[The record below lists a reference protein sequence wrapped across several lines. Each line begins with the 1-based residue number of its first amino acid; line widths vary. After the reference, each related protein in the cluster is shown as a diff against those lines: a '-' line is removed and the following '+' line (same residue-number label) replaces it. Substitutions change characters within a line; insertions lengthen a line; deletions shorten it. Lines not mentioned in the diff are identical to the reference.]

1 MPATRPGA
9 PGQSST
15 TSNAYFHDLSEA
27 SAANSEASESER
39 DGSEV
44 FDEQDGDLSESVAE
58 EEEEEEGGEEEPF
71 PESIGLH
78 RVDTLGSFSEEV
90 GAAEVSPDAGD
101 AAADAA
107 PAGEAPPVPG
117 RRLSI
122 SAMST
127 ETISAA
133 SEYLATTL
141 GAVETPRLAGAAPA
155 AVAASLPLRPAHG
168 SLDDRLAK
176 QSGGGGG
183 ASCSAGGDPS
193 GLPLSVRRVDTLD
206 LLQLPDGGVSPMR
219 DAAAVGERA
228 AKRPRE
234 GA

>member
-44 FDEQDGDLSESVAE
+44 FDEQDGDLSESVAGGE
-58 EEEEEEGGEEEPF
+58 EEEEQEGGEEEPF

-78 RVDTLGSFSEEV
+78 RIDTLSSFSEEL

-107 PAGEAPPVPG
+107 PAGEVPPVPG

-127 ETISAA
+127 EAISAA
-133 SEYLATTL
+133 SDYLATTL

-155 AVAASLPLRPAHG
+155 AAAASLAVAASLPLRPARG

-183 ASCSAGGDPS
+183 ASCSAGGDPPS
-193 GLPLSVRRVDTLD
+193 GLPLSVCRVDTLD
-206 LLQLPDGGVSPMR
+206 LLQL
-219 DAAAVGERA
+219 
-228 AKRPRE
+228 
-234 GA
+234 